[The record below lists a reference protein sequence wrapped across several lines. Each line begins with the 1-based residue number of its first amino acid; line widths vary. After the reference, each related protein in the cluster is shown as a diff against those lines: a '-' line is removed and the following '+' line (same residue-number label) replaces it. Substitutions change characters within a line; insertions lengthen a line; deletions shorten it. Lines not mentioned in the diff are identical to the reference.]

1 MSEQIILFGSG
12 TIGRVIARQLL
23 EKVIVPVMFADND
36 EAKWGEQVD
45 GVYIGSP
52 KAIQQTYPEASWIPS
67 VLRIPYRAEIEAQL
81 AGMGVKT
88 QKLWDYL
95 AVHSKPFNEIDHVLA
110 LIPKDESGDETS
122 AVLWDQ
128 YEFRKHGILEDQR
141 PPRDISHV
149 YFEDFFTKLPN
160 EHFVDCGAA
169 DGDTITEFKKH
180 WSSFRQITAFEPDAE
195 NYDKLREAT
204 KDDLRITRFIGAV
217 ANSFGMQPFSATG
230 DQTSHLGEGNTKVI
244 CYKLDD
250 VLQDSHPTFIK
261 MDIEGSEFEALL
273 GAQQIIMK
281 YSPVLAICAYHKP
294 DDIWQLPLLI
304 HALNPNYKLFLRRY
318 LEATRELIWYA
329 VPRERLI

>member
-23 EKVIVPVMFADND
+23 EKGIVPVMFADND

-45 GVYIGSP
+45 GVYVGSP

-67 VLRIPYRAEIEAQL
+67 VLRTPYRAEIEAQL

-110 LIPKDESGDETS
+110 LISKDESGEETS

-149 YFEDFFTKLPN
+149 YFEDFFTKLPD
-160 EHFVDCGAA
+160 EYFVDCGAA
-169 DGDTITEFKKH
+169 DGDTIAEFKKR
-180 WSSFRQITAFEPDAE
+180 WPRFRKITAFEPDPE
-195 NYDKLREAT
+195 NMEKLREAT
-204 KDDLRITRFIGAV
+204 RDDARIERIQGAV
-217 ANSFGMQPFSATG
+217 SNSDRMESFSATG
-230 DQTSHLGEGNTKVI
+230 DQTSHLGSGEMKVR
-244 CYKLDD
+244 CYRLDD
-250 VLQDSHPTFIK
+250 VMKHEKPTFLK

-318 LEATRELIWYA
+318 LEATWELIWYA